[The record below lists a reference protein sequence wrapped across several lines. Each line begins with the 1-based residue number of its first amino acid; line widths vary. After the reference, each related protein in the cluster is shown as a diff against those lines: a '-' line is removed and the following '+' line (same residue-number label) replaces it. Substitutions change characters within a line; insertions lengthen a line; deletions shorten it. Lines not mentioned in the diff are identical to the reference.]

1 MKSRA
6 SVVWALVALGG
17 LTARGATQTA
27 MSTVASVGSG
37 YTVTGTVVSQEG
49 STLADAEVSLIQGDS
64 VTRYVRT
71 DASGRFRFEALTEAS
86 NVLRVRRL
94 GYHVKTI
101 SVNIVTADRV
111 ANVFV
116 SLDASVASLDPMR
129 VVDDEDDNMPPMD
142 ARLEA
147 FYKRAQTNSFGKYI
161 TEAMIAKA
169 HPQWVSE
176 LMRRLPGVLVRP
188 NRATMSAAARFGNT
202 VRFRNCGVQ
211 GQSAERVGPL
221 VWIDGVRMPGAEL
234 DDVTQGNDV
243 AAIEVY
249 PSLAGIPA
257 QYFDRCAV
265 CGTILVWT
273 KVR

>member
-1 MKSRA
+1 MMSRA
-6 SVVWALVALGG
+6 TVVWALVALGG
-17 LTARGATQTA
+17 LAAQGATQSA
-27 MSTVASVGSG
+27 MSTVASVGAA
-37 YTVTGTVVSQEG
+37 YTVTGTVVNQEG
-49 STLADAEVSLIQGDS
+49 ATLADAEVSLVRRDS
-64 VTRYVRT
+64 VVRRVRT
-71 DASGRFRFEALTEAS
+71 DANGRFRIDALTEAS
-86 NVLRVRRL
+86 NVIRIRRL
-94 GYHVKTI
+94 GYHAKTL

-116 SLDASVASLDPMR
+116 SLDPSVATLDPMR

-142 ARLEA
+142 ARLEG

-176 LMRRLPGVLVRP
+176 LMRMLPGVLVRP
-188 NRATMSAAARFGNT
+188 NKGTLNSLSRFGNT

-249 PSLAGIPA
+249 SSLAGIPA
-257 QYFDRCAV
+257 QFFDRSAV

-273 KVR
+273 KNR